1 MSRWKIIKVLYPQSN
16 GFIDWDKC
24 IDYYVIEN
32 QIDLKVFW
40 DSDFYELDIYVKQY
54 KQKLEG
60 LKIAFAFGYASAK
73 KGKMLNIF
81 KKKRS
86 KKEMQQMA
94 SDLKKKFNL

>member
-1 MSRWKIIKVLYPQSN
+1 MNLRIIRKLYPLNN

-24 IDYYVIEN
+24 IEYYVIEN

-40 DSDFYELDIYVKQY
+40 DSDFYELDIYVRQY

-60 LKIAFAFGYASAK
+60 IKIAFAFGYASAK

-81 KKKRS
+81 KKKKS
-86 KKEMQQMA
+86 VKEMEKMKD
-94 SDLKKKFNL
+94 DLKKKFNF

>member
-1 MSRWKIIKVLYPQSN
+1 MRITRELYPLTN

-32 QIDLKVFW
+32 QIDLNVFW
-40 DSDFYELDIYVKQY
+40 DSDFYELEIYVRQY

-60 LKIAFAFGYASAK
+60 LKLAFAFGYASAK

-81 KKKRS
+81 KKKKS
-86 KKEMQQMA
+86 KQDMEQMKL
-94 SDLKKKFNL
+94 DLKKKFNF